1 MRERPKG
8 VANIHE
14 VEGNKD
20 IIVIIPT
27 ADYNGKYAKECSD
40 NVFKGLHIVFVE
52 SGVNDF
58 YFNYAHNCNVVIK
71 RAMDYNP
78 KWVIVSNDDMYKID
92 DISVLQKQLESIN
105 NKKIDTVFTKPSN
118 YHSHPVRFA
127 KPNKL
132 YYLYFYFFSIIS
144 RKLNKVIK
152 QNGLTF
158 SYHQVPYDSK
168 ISYLFKRGYPFVNHE
183 SFGIFSSEYLRSL
196 NFNLFDET
204 FINAGEDVDVSLK
217 LSFAKERSVI
227 VDYNIGN
234 YIGMS
239 LGNGI
244 DRGLRT
250 HAGRIYLNYKW
261 GEIIDNLLD
270 HRS

>member
-118 YHSHPVRFA
+118 
-127 KPNKL
+127 
-132 YYLYFYFFSIIS
+132 
-144 RKLNKVIK
+144 
-152 QNGLTF
+152 
-158 SYHQVPYDSK
+158 
-168 ISYLFKRGYPFVNHE
+168 
-183 SFGIFSSEYLRSL
+183 
-196 NFNLFDET
+196 
-204 FINAGEDVDVSLK
+204 
-217 LSFAKERSVI
+217 
-227 VDYNIGN
+227 
-234 YIGMS
+234 
-239 LGNGI
+239 
-244 DRGLRT
+244 
-250 HAGRIYLNYKW
+250 
-261 GEIIDNLLD
+261 
-270 HRS
+270 